1 MANPE
6 KSSTSAVAEVA
17 VARPAARGRGHGRA
31 TLATVAAQ
39 ACVASMTVSRY
50 LRAPDQVGRE
60 TGDRIASAL
69 ASTGYTPNKHAG
81 MLASGRSSLVA
92 AIIPSIASPLFAETV
107 QGLSDSLRGHG
118 LELLLAS
125 TNYSLEREEEQIR
138 AVLGWSP
145 SALVVTG
152 RRHSDAALAMMRQAV
167 TVGLPVL
174 EMWDHDAVD
183 RMFVQVGFS
192 HRQVGDMMARHLL
205 AKGYRD
211 LAYVQTGVPEDFRA
225 AERGEAFAARVR
237 KAGAAARM
245 FHAPR
250 IEPLAAGRHALREM
264 LAAGLPRAVAF
275 ANDNLAAG
283 ACLQALEQK
292 ISVPGEIALLGFG
305 DFPLSR
311 QIAGGIS
318 TVGVGPYDIGVACA
332 RQLLRMVTQGGLIG
346 PARGRSSLRLPQLLP
361 RATT

>member
-1 MANPE
+1 MANPM
-6 KSSTSAVAEVA
+6 KSSISLGAGAA
-17 VARPAARGRGHGRA
+17 PALPVARGRGHGRV

-39 ACVASMTVSRY
+39 AAVASMTVSRY
-50 LRAPDQVGRE
+50 LRAPGQVARA
-60 TGDRIASAL
+60 TGDRIARAL

-81 MLASGRSSLVA
+81 MLASGRSRIVA
-92 AIIPSIASPLFAETV
+92 AIIPSFASPIFAETV
-107 QGLSDSLRGHG
+107 QGLSDTVHGHG

-138 AVLGWSP
+138 TVLGWSP

-152 RRHSDAALAMMRQAV
+152 RRHSARALAMLRQAQIA
-167 TVGLPVL
+167 GLPVL
-174 EMWDHDAVD
+174 EMWDHDAAE
-183 RMFVQVGFS
+183 RNFVQVGFS
-192 HRQVGDMMARHLL
+192 HSQVGAMMAGHLL
-205 AKGYRD
+205 AQGYRD

-225 AERGEAFAARVR
+225 TERGEAFAARVR
-237 KAGAAARM
+237 KAGVAVRM
-245 FHAPR
+245 FHAPLGD
-250 IEPLAAGRHALREM
+250 PLAAGRHALREM
-264 LAAGLPRAVAF
+264 LAGGLPRAVAF

-283 ACLQALEQK
+283 ACLQAQEQH

-318 TVGVGPYDIGVACA
+318 TVGVKPYEIGVACA
-332 RQLLRMVTQGGLIG
+332 RQLLRMVAQEG
-346 PARGRSSLRLPQLLP
+346 PTGSAHISSPLRRPQLLA

>member
-6 KSSTSAVAEVA
+6 KSSISLAAKVAAELPV
-17 VARPAARGRGHGRA
+17 ARGRGHGRV

-50 LRAPDQVGRE
+50 LRAPDQVARK

-69 ASTGYTPNKHAG
+69 ASTGYTPNKPAG
-81 MLASGRSSLVA
+81 MLASGRSTIVA
-92 AIIPSIASPLFAETV
+92 AIIPSIASSIFAETV
-107 QGLSDSLRGHG
+107 QGLSDTLRGHG

-152 RRHSDAALAMMRQAV
+152 RRHTDGALAMLRQANAA
-167 TVGLPVL
+167 GLPVV
-174 EMWDHDAVD
+174 EMWDHDTVE
-183 RMFVQVGFS
+183 RSFVQVGFS
-192 HRQVGDMMARHLL
+192 HRQVGDLMARHLL
-205 AKGYRD
+205 ARGYRD
-211 LAYVQTGVPEDFRA
+211 VAYVQTGVPEDFRA
-225 AERGEAFAARVR
+225 TERGVAFAARMR
-237 KAGAAARM
+237 KAGAAVRL

-250 IEPLAAGRHALREM
+250 VDPLTAGRHALREM
-264 LAAGLPRAVAF
+264 LATGLPRAVAF

-292 ISVPGEIALLGFG
+292 IAVPGEIAILGFG

-318 TVGVGPYDIGVACA
+318 TVDVGPYDIGVACA
-332 RQLLRMVTQGGLIG
+332 RQLLGMVDQGESLG
-346 PARGRSSLRLPQLLP
+346 PARRRSPLRLPQLLR